1 MKTVR
6 SSSGLCFPWTGRE
19 SSERPETSDARKSSE
34 GQGMDYEVYR
44 LSKKEWL
51 LYGSQGIGY
60 LALLDFVFYRSA
72 ALFAVLAPMGICYP
86 LILRK
91 DLKRRRKEALK
102 LQFKD
107 AILSAASGLNAGYS
121 VENAFAAAIGG
132 NGPALW
138 EGFYDIPG
146 AAPDPRQD
154 PDEPGFREALGDFA
168 RRSGLEDIQ
177 SFSEVFLAAR
187 KSGGELV
194 RIIARTAEII
204 AEKIRIQEDIMTATA
219 ARRMEQ
225 RIMSAIPLL
234 IVFYIE
240 LTSPGFFDLLY
251 GTAAGRVVMTVCLGI
266 YLGACS
272 LSKRILE
279 IRI

>member
-1 MKTVR
+1 
-6 SSSGLCFPWTGRE
+6 
-19 SSERPETSDARKSSE
+19 
-34 GQGMDYEVYR
+34 MDYEVYR
-44 LSKKEWL
+44 LGKREWL
-51 LYGSQGIGY
+51 LYGSQGVGY

-121 VENAFAAAIGG
+121 VENAFAAALEEMDRLYGKDSMISQELRLILAKTRMNRAFG
-132 NGPALW
+132 
-138 EGFYDIPG
+138 
-146 AAPDPRQD
+146 
-154 PDEPGFREALGDFA
+154 EALEDFA
-168 RRSGLEDIQ
+168 RRSGLEEIQ
-177 SFSEVFLAAR
+177 SFSDVFLAAR

-225 RIMSAIPLL
+225 RIMSAIPVL

-251 GTAAGRVVMTVCLGI
+251 ETTAGRVVMTVCLGI

-272 LSKRILE
+272 LSKKILE

>member
-1 MKTVR
+1 
-6 SSSGLCFPWTGRE
+6 
-19 SSERPETSDARKSSE
+19 
-34 GQGMDYEVYR
+34 MDYEVYR

-102 LQFKD
+102 LQFRMRSFR
-107 AILSAASGLNAGYS
+107 LPRTQRRVFSGKCLCRC
-121 VENAFAAAIGG
+121 IGG

>member
-1 MKTVR
+1 
-6 SSSGLCFPWTGRE
+6 
-19 SSERPETSDARKSSE
+19 
-34 GQGMDYEVYR
+34 MDYEVYR

-121 VENAFAAAIGG
+121 VEMPLPLHWRKWTGFMGRIHDIQELRLILAKTRMNRAFG
-132 NGPALW
+132 
-138 EGFYDIPG
+138 
-146 AAPDPRQD
+146 
-154 PDEPGFREALGDFA
+154 EALGDFA

-177 SFSEVFLAAR
+177 NFSEVFLAAR

>member
-1 MKTVR
+1 MAA
-6 SSSGLCFPWTGRE
+6 RE
-19 SSERPETSDARKSSE
+19 LGIWLFLTSYFTEAR
-34 GQGMDYEVYR
+34 
-44 LSKKEWL
+44 
-51 LYGSQGIGY
+51 
-60 LALLDFVFYRSA
+60 

-121 VENAFAAAIGG
+121 SGKCLCRCIGG

-146 AAPDPRQD
+146 AAPDPCQD

-251 GTAAGRVVMTVCLGI
+251 GTAAGRVVRTVCLGI

>member
-1 MKTVR
+1 M
-6 SSSGLCFPWTGRE
+6 
-19 SSERPETSDARKSSE
+19 
-34 GQGMDYEVYR
+34 
-44 LSKKEWL
+44 SKKGNGETMKKLWNRIARYRVL
-51 LYGSQGIGY
+51 LLMSIV
-60 LALLDFVFYRSA
+60 LAAATVIMQLYVPMLFGDAIDCIVAEHRVDFDRVGMFLGRV

-121 VENAFAAAIGG
+121 VENAFAAALEEMDRLYGKDSMISQELRLILAKTRMNRAFG
-132 NGPALW
+132 
-138 EGFYDIPG
+138 
-146 AAPDPRQD
+146 
-154 PDEPGFREALGDFA
+154 EALGDFA

>member
-1 MKTVR
+1 MPGKAQKGRVWIMR
-6 SSSGLCFPWTGRE
+6 YTGW
-19 SSERPETSDARKSSE
+19 
-34 GQGMDYEVYR
+34 
-44 LSKKEWL
+44 SKKEWL

-60 LALLDFVFYRSA
+60 LALLDFVFYRSV
-72 ALFAVLAPMGICYP
+72 ALFAVLVPMGICYP

-102 LQFKD
+102 LHVQRMRS
-107 AILSAASGLNAGYS
+107 LSAASGLNAGYS
-121 VENAFAAAIGG
+121 VENAFAAALEEMDRLYGKDSMISQELRLILAKTRMNRAFG
-132 NGPALW
+132 
-138 EGFYDIPG
+138 
-146 AAPDPRQD
+146 
-154 PDEPGFREALGDFA
+154 EALGDFA

-225 RIMSAIPLL
+225 RVMSAIPLL

>member
-6 SSSGLCFPWTGRE
+6 SSLIPCFPLTGKRV
-19 SSERPETSDARKSSE
+19 SERLEASDTRKSSE
-34 GQGMDYEVYR
+34 GRGMDYEVYR
-44 LSKKEWL
+44 LSRKEWL
-51 LYGSQGIGY
+51 IYGSQGVGY

-72 ALFAVLAPMGICYP
+72 GLMAVLVPLGLCYP
-86 LILRK
+86 LVIRK
-91 DLKRRRKEALK
+91 ELKKRRREALK

-121 VENAFAAAIGG
+121 VENAFAS
-132 NGPALW
+132 AL
-138 EGFYDIPG
+138 EEMDRLYGKNSMISEELRLILAKTRMNRSFG
-146 AAPDPRQD
+146 
-154 PDEPGFREALGDFA
+154 EALGDFA

-177 SFSEVFLAAR
+177 SFSDVFLAAR
-187 KSGGELV
+187 RSGGELV

-204 AEKIRIQEDIMTATA
+204 GEKIRIQEDIMTATA

-225 RIMSAIPLL
+225 RIMSAIPVL
-234 IVFYIE
+234 ITFYIE
-240 LTSPGFFDLLY
+240 LTSPGFFSLLY
-251 GTAAGRVVMTVCLGI
+251 ETAAGRMVMTVCLGI

-272 LSKRILE
+272 LSRKILE

>member
-1 MKTVR
+1 
-6 SSSGLCFPWTGRE
+6 
-19 SSERPETSDARKSSE
+19 
-34 GQGMDYEVYR
+34 MDYEVYR

-121 VENAFAAAIGG
+121 VENAFAAALEEMDRLYGKDSMISQELRLILAKTRM
-132 NGPALW
+132 N
-138 EGFYDIPG
+138 
-146 AAPDPRQD
+146 
-154 PDEPGFREALGDFA
+154 LGDFA

>member
-1 MKTVR
+1 MILAKTR
-6 SSSGLCFPWTGRE
+6 MNR
-19 SSERPETSDARKSSE
+19 
-34 GQGMDYEVYR
+34 
-44 LSKKEWL
+44 
-51 LYGSQGIGY
+51 
-60 LALLDFVFYRSA
+60 
-72 ALFAVLAPMGICYP
+72 
-86 LILRK
+86 
-91 DLKRRRKEALK
+91 
-102 LQFKD
+102 
-107 AILSAASGLNAGYS
+107 
-121 VENAFAAAIGG
+121 AFG
-132 NGPALW
+132 
-138 EGFYDIPG
+138 
-146 AAPDPRQD
+146 
-154 PDEPGFREALGDFA
+154 EALGDFA

-177 SFSEVFLAAR
+177 NFSEVFLAAR

-194 RIIARTAEII
+194 RII

>member
-1 MKTVR
+1 
-6 SSSGLCFPWTGRE
+6 
-19 SSERPETSDARKSSE
+19 
-34 GQGMDYEVYR
+34 MDYEVYR

-51 LYGSQGIGY
+51 LYGSQGVGY

-72 ALFAVLAPMGICYP
+72 ALFAVLAPIGICYP

-107 AILSAASGLNAGYS
+107 AILSAASGLNAGFS
-121 VENAFAAAIGG
+121 VENAFAAALEEMDRLYGKDSMISQELRLILAKTRMNRAFG
-132 NGPALW
+132 
-138 EGFYDIPG
+138 
-146 AAPDPRQD
+146 
-154 PDEPGFREALGDFA
+154 EALGDFA

-177 SFSEVFLAAR
+177 SFSDVFLAAR

-194 RIIARTAEII
+194 RIIARTAEIM

-272 LSKRILE
+272 LSKKILE

>member
-1 MKTVR
+1 MPGKAQKGRVWIMRYSPFDGKPSFLQAAEHWYRNTYDVDLDWR
-6 SSSGLCFPWTGRE
+6 TQLFAVEGAVDGL
-19 SSERPETSDARKSSE
+19 
-34 GQGMDYEVYR
+34 
-44 LSKKEWL
+44 
-51 LYGSQGIGY
+51 
-60 LALLDFVFYRSA
+60 A
-72 ALFAVLAPMGICYP
+72 ALFAVLVPMGICYP

-121 VENAFAAAIGG
+121 VENAFAAALEEMDRLYGKDSMISQELRLILAKTRMNRAFG
-132 NGPALW
+132 
-138 EGFYDIPG
+138 
-146 AAPDPRQD
+146 
-154 PDEPGFREALGDFA
+154 EALGDFA

>member
-1 MKTVR
+1 
-6 SSSGLCFPWTGRE
+6 
-19 SSERPETSDARKSSE
+19 
-34 GQGMDYEVYR
+34 MDYEVYR

-107 AILSAASGLNAGYS
+107 AILSAASGLNAGLEEMDRLYGKDS
-121 VENAFAAAIGG
+121 MISQELRLILAKTRMNRAFG
-132 NGPALW
+132 
-138 EGFYDIPG
+138 
-146 AAPDPRQD
+146 
-154 PDEPGFREALGDFA
+154 EALGDFA

-177 SFSEVFLAAR
+177 NFSEVFLAAR

>member
-1 MKTVR
+1 
-6 SSSGLCFPWTGRE
+6 
-19 SSERPETSDARKSSE
+19 
-34 GQGMDYEVYR
+34 MDYEVYR

-51 LYGSQGIGY
+51 LYGSQGVGY

-72 ALFAVLAPMGICYP
+72 ALFAVLAPIGICYP

-107 AILSAASGLNAGYS
+107 AILSAASGLNAGFS
-121 VENAFAAAIGG
+121 VENAFAAALEEMDRLYGKDSMISQELRLILAKTRMNRAFG
-132 NGPALW
+132 
-138 EGFYDIPG
+138 
-146 AAPDPRQD
+146 
-154 PDEPGFREALGDFA
+154 EALGDFA

-177 SFSEVFLAAR
+177 SFSDVFLAAR

-240 LTSPGFFDLLY
+240 LTSPGFFDFM
-251 GTAAGRVVMTVCLGI
+251 GRRPDGW
-266 YLGACS
+266 
-272 LSKRILE
+272 
-279 IRI
+279 

>member
-1 MKTVR
+1 
-6 SSSGLCFPWTGRE
+6 
-19 SSERPETSDARKSSE
+19 
-34 GQGMDYEVYR
+34 MDYEVYR

-60 LALLDFVFYRSA
+60 LALLDFVFYRSV
-72 ALFAVLAPMGICYP
+72 ALFAVLVPMGICYP

-121 VENAFAAAIGG
+121 VENAFAAALEEMDRLYGKDSMISQELRLILAKTRMNRAFG
-132 NGPALW
+132 
-138 EGFYDIPG
+138 
-146 AAPDPRQD
+146 
-154 PDEPGFREALGDFA
+154 EALGDFA

-204 AEKIRIQEDIMTATA
+204 AEKIRIQED
-219 ARRMEQ
+219 
-225 RIMSAIPLL
+225 IMSAIPLL

>member
-1 MKTVR
+1 
-6 SSSGLCFPWTGRE
+6 
-19 SSERPETSDARKSSE
+19 
-34 GQGMDYEVYR
+34 MDYEVYR

-121 VENAFAAAIGG
+121 VENAFAAALEEMDRLYGKDSMISQELRLILAKTRMNRAFG
-132 NGPALW
+132 
-138 EGFYDIPG
+138 
-146 AAPDPRQD
+146 
-154 PDEPGFREALGDFA
+154 EALGDFA

-177 SFSEVFLAAR
+177 NFSEVFLAAR

-225 RIMSAIPLL
+225 RIMSAIPRL

>member
-1 MKTVR
+1 
-6 SSSGLCFPWTGRE
+6 
-19 SSERPETSDARKSSE
+19 
-34 GQGMDYEVYR
+34 MDYEVYR

-60 LALLDFVFYRSA
+60 LALLDFVFYRSV

-121 VENAFAAAIGG
+121 VENAFAAALEEMDRLYGKDSMISQELRLILAKTRMNRAFGR
-132 NGPALW
+132 P
-138 EGFYDIPG
+138 
-146 AAPDPRQD
+146 
-154 PDEPGFREALGDFA
+154 LGTA

-234 IVFYIE
+234 IDFYIE

>member
-1 MKTVR
+1 M
-6 SSSGLCFPWTGRE
+6 
-19 SSERPETSDARKSSE
+19 
-34 GQGMDYEVYR
+34 
-44 LSKKEWL
+44 
-51 LYGSQGIGY
+51 
-60 LALLDFVFYRSA
+60 
-72 ALFAVLAPMGICYP
+72 
-86 LILRK
+86 
-91 DLKRRRKEALK
+91 
-102 LQFKD
+102 
-107 AILSAASGLNAGYS
+107 
-121 VENAFAAAIGG
+121 ENAFAAALEEMDRLYGKDSMISQELRLILAKTRMNRAFG
-132 NGPALW
+132 
-138 EGFYDIPG
+138 
-146 AAPDPRQD
+146 
-154 PDEPGFREALGDFA
+154 EALGDFA

-219 ARRMEQ
+219 ARRMGQ